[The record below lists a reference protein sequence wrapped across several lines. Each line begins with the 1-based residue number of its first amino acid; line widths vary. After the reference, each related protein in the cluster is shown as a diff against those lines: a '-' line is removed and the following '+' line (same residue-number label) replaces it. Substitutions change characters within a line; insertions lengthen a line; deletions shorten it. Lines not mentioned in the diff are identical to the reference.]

1 MDTAIAIGQGAG
13 FALAAGILLTGLAGI
28 VRSLGIGPSAGIAA
42 VAGAAVG
49 AFWLLDDISVGGIA
63 VGAAAGALAAAAV
76 SPLAGA
82 AARAG
87 SALATGLIL
96 AVSAIAEGAASW
108 IPFVG
113 YAFVLVAAFLA
124 LRGRRRAGERY
135 EGLRIL
141 R

>member
-1 MDTAIAIGQGAG
+1 MNTAIAIGQGAG
-13 FALAAGILLTGLAGI
+13 FALGAGILLTGLTGLA
-28 VRSLGIGPSAGIAA
+28 RSLAIVPAAAIAA
-42 VAGAAVG
+42 LAGAAVG
-49 AFWLLDDISVGGIA
+49 TFWLFDDISVGGIA

-96 AVSAIAEGAASW
+96 AVSAIVEGAASW

-113 YAFVLVAAFLA
+113 YAFVLFAAFLA

-141 R
+141 K